1 MILANTGIVLFFVN
15 TATILIFLLV
25 LIPAIIARILIEE
38 KTLFK
43 IEGYSDFAKSR
54 KRLIPAIW

>member
-1 MILANTGIVLFFVN
+1 MDVPLYYF
-15 TATILIFLLV
+15 
-25 LIPAIIARILIEE
+25 IPAIAVRIFIEE

-43 IEGYSDFAKSR
+43 IEGYPEFAKSR